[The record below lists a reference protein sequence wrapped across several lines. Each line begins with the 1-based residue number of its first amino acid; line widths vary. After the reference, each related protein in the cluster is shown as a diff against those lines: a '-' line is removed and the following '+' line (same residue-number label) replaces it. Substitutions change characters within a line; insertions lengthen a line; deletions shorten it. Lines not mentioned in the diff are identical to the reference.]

1 MILNLLIFVF
11 IFVEQPVSEKE
22 KVISEGVMSGQ
33 ISADLPRLIIIIVS
47 VLGSSLLFLNIILVV
62 CFVRRRR
69 KKRIEDGENLIF
81 FFLFLLDLKNFFLF

>member
-1 MILNLLIFVF
+1 MIIIF
-11 IFVEQPVSEKE
+11 IFHFPNYTELPVSEKE
-22 KVISEGVMSGQ
+22 KVIREEGVMSGQ

-69 KKRIEDGENLIF
+69 KKRMEDGK
-81 FFLFLLDLKNFFLF
+81 LKNFCSYLL